1 MPQPQVGLV
10 AKEPAVVVAVDGVG
24 AGHTHE
30 DGYEREHADGNEWKT
45 VMVQNAYAREH
56 A

>member
-10 AKEPAVVVAVDGVG
+10 AKEPAVVVAVEGVG
-24 AGHTHE
+24 AVHKHE
-30 DGYEREHADGNEWKT
+30 DGYERELEDGYEWKT
-45 VMVQNAYAREH
+45 VLVQNAYAREH